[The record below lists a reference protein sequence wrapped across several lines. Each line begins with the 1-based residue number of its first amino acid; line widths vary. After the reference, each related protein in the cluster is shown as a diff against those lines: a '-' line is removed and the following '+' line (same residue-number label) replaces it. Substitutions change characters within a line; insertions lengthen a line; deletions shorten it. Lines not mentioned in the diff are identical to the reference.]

1 MKVIK
6 HTKTIVSTSLVL
18 IVLLNQSSCKK
29 FLEAKPDDKLV
40 VVSTV
45 QDMQSL
51 MDNYQKMNFSD
62 QHVSETCS
70 DNSYI
75 TDAVFNARK
84 ESERNLYTWA
94 GAGVFEPQN
103 NSWADTYN
111 VIYIAN
117 LVIERATVLEDKILD
132 KSALAA
138 VKAQAYFHRGR
149 EFLQA
154 VSVWAPDYNESTA
167 PGLMGIPLPKEPDF
181 NIPSTRATLADTYT
195 QIVSDLKEA
204 LKSLPVQVISPLR
217 PSKAACYGMLARTY
231 LYMDD
236 FQQAEAY
243 ADSCLRIKSSVMDY
257 NTLNPGLSFPIAQ
270 LNPEVIFE
278 SKLVS
283 GSLIVQSRSYI
294 NPTLYALYTE
304 SDLRKTIFYKMGS
317 LDFVFKGNYAGEASF
332 FNGIAVDEMLLIRS
346 ECEARNGRLSLAME
360 DLNLLRKNRIKS
372 TAYIP
377 LQTGSAAE
385 ALTMIKRERRM
396 ELPYRGLR
404 WMDIKRWN
412 SEGDNIVLMRAL
424 NKMQYIL
431 PPNDPRYAI
440 AIPEDVIALSGM
452 VQNPR

>member
-1 MKVIK
+1 MKVMKHIK
-6 HTKTIVSTSLVL
+6 AMVSTSLVL
-18 IVLLNQSSCKK
+18 MVLLHQSSCKK

-51 MDNYQKMNFSD
+51 LDNYQKMNFSD

-70 DNSYI
+70 DNNYI

-84 ESERNLYTWA
+84 ESERNLYTWT
-94 GAGVFEPQN
+94 GTSVFEPQN

-117 LVIERATVLEDKILD
+117 LVIQRATALEDKIPD
-132 KSALAA
+132 KSSLAS
-138 VKAQAYFHRGR
+138 VRAQAYFHRGR

-154 VSVWAPDYNESTA
+154 ASVWAPDYNASTA
-167 PGLMGIPLPKEPDF
+167 SGVLGIPLPKEPDF
-181 NIPSTRATLADTYT
+181 NIPSTRSTLADTYA
-195 QIVSDLKEA
+195 QIVSDLREA
-204 LKSLPVQVISPLR
+204 LKSLPAQVINPLR

-243 ADSCLRIKSSVMDY
+243 ADSCLRMKLSLMDF
-257 NTLNPGLSFPIAQ
+257 NTLNPASSFPIAQ
-270 LNPEVIFE
+270 FNPEVVFE
-278 SKLVS
+278 SKLAS

-294 NPTLYALYTE
+294 NPTLYALYAE

-317 LDFVFKGNYAGEASF
+317 LDYVFKGNYAGEASF

-346 ECEARNGRLSLAME
+346 ESEARNGKVSMAMD

-372 TAYIP
+372 AAYVP
-377 LQTGSAAE
+377 LQAGSAAE
-385 ALTMIKRERRM
+385 ALTMIKKERRM

-412 SEGDNIVLMRAL
+412 SEGDNIILMRTL

-452 VQNPR
+452 MQNPR